1 MVDHTSE
8 IDKRIRTLINQG
20 ESSEVEFKSARGG
33 FPGSFWESYSAFANT
48 NGGTIVLGVVEKNNQ
63 FLFDGLTKETIIR
76 YKKNFWDCA
85 HNKGKI
91 SICLPRESDVRI
103 EQIDDSYILIFD
115 IPRASYELRPV
126 YISSNPFGNT
136 YRRNHEGDYLC
147 TDAEVRR
154 MFADAEHDRH
164 PQDGRILVGFDLE
177 RDIDIESLHQYR
189 QTFASLQPSHPWVG
203 ISDIDF
209 LKKLGGYATEYETG
223 KEGFTLAGI
232 LMFGKYDSIINNSG
246 DPMYFVDYREKIA
259 IDNPDVR
266 WTNRI
271 YPDGMWEANLY
282 QFYVRVYNRLIQ
294 SLPRPF
300 MMKDG
305 VRQEETP
312 AHDAIRE
319 ALINCIIHQDVNAQ
333 GHIIVER
340 TDENLVFMNPGMMLV
355 SKQQYF
361 KGGRSICRNP
371 ILQKMF
377 MRLGRAE
384 KAGSGVDKIIS
395 GWQYLGLPLPTV
407 VETTRPD
414 YVMLT
419 MQMTKKNQQEKPT
432 RKTNKKNQ
440 QENQQEKPTRKTNKK
455 NQQEKPTR
463 KTNKQDL
470 RKKQILEFCV
480 APKSLFEI
488 LQHLGLKDRGNLMMV
503 YVTPM
508 IDAGL
513 LKMTEPENPTH
524 RNQMYVTVDVTNKNQ
539 QS

>member
-1 MVDHTSE
+1 
-8 IDKRIRTLINQG
+8 
-20 ESSEVEFKSARGG
+20 
-33 FPGSFWESYSAFANT
+33 
-48 NGGTIVLGVVEKNNQ
+48 
-63 FLFDGLTKETIIR
+63 
-76 YKKNFWDCA
+76 
-85 HNKGKI
+85 
-91 SICLPRESDVRI
+91 
-103 EQIDDSYILIFD
+103 
-115 IPRASYELRPV
+115 
-126 YISSNPFGNT
+126 
-136 YRRNHEGDYLC
+136 
-147 TDAEVRR
+147 
-154 MFADAEHDRH
+154 
-164 PQDGRILVGFDLE
+164 
-177 RDIDIESLHQYR
+177 
-189 QTFASLQPSHPWVG
+189 
-203 ISDIDF
+203 
-209 LKKLGGYATEYETG
+209 
-223 KEGFTLAGI
+223 
-232 LMFGKYDSIINNSG
+232 
-246 DPMYFVDYREKIA
+246 MYFVDYREKIA

-440 QENQQEKPTRKTNKK
+440 QEKPTRKTNKK